1 MTIYK
6 YPRKKLLFL
15 FSSLLAVFFLTSC
28 QKQPTIR
35 FGDLYTDNN
44 NGSNVV
50 VVDTS
55 TVLVSTIYNDST
67 FTNGTGFLMAGTYK
81 DPYLGTITSRAFFQV
96 AAPISLPSLSSVNN
110 TYDSI
115 ALLVFFKAN
124 NPWYGDTT
132 SLQNYVV
139 NQVDTLYQL
148 NPPLVNGFFSNNSL
162 PIDPTPLGQT
172 GPFFIRPT
180 ALDSTPITSQ
190 GSRDTVMIRLDDNL
204 GRRLYNM
211 VYTLSDSINNPT
223 SFQNWFHG
231 LCLSTDGIGSGG
243 TGAIFGF
250 KDSCVMRIYYRT
262 AGVYLQQFIDFPIT
276 NRSEAF
282 NSIRTNRTG
291 SPAANI
297 KTLPPGYNYNVIPP
311 TTPSTATGNA
321 GYMQAITGLT
331 VRLRFPTVK
340 TIALRPDYIG
350 LLRATLTV
358 RPVPDS
364 WSTTWRLAPQLG
376 VYSTDQSNLLG
387 TPIPATGASGSQTGN
402 LVVDNFNPQ
411 NAAYTYDVT
420 SFVKAVITNNATNAD
435 SLGLILTAP
444 PPNNVADFRRV
455 IVADQSYRTNQRTTL
470 SVYYISLFPHN

>member
-35 FGDLYTDNN
+35 FGNLYTNDN

-55 TVLVSTIYNDST
+55 TVLVSTIYNDSA
-67 FTNGTGFLMAGTYK
+67 FTNGTGYLMAGTYK
-81 DPYLGTITSRAFFQV
+81 DPYFGTITSRAFFQV
-96 AAPISLPSLSSVNN
+96 APPTSLPSLSPVNN

-115 ALLVFFKAN
+115 ALLVFFKHN

-139 NQVDTLYQL
+139 NQIDTIYQL
-148 NPPLVNGFFSNNSL
+148 NPPLVNGFYSNSSL
-162 PIDPTPLGQT
+162 PIDPVPLGQT

-180 ALDSTPITSQ
+180 ALDSVPTTTQ
-190 GSRDTVMIRLDDNL
+190 GSRDTVSIRLDDNI
-204 GRRLYNM
+204 GRRLYDM
-211 VYTLSDSINNPT
+211 VYSLSDSINNPT
-223 SFQNWFHG
+223 SFQTWFHG

-262 AGVYLQQFIDFPIT
+262 AGVYQQQYLDFPIT

-282 NSIRTNRTG
+282 NSIQQNRTG
-291 SPAANI
+291 SPVANI
-297 KTLPPGYNYNVIPP
+297 RTTPPGYNQVPP
-311 TTPSTATGNA
+311 ATLSKATGNA
-321 GYMQAITGLT
+321 GFIQPITGMT
-331 VRLRFPTVK
+331 VRLSFPSIK

-364 WSTTWRLAPQLG
+364 WNTTWRLAPQIG
-376 VYSTDQSNLLG
+376 VYTTDQNNLQG
-387 TPIPATGASGSQTGN
+387 TPVPAAGISGAQTGG
-402 LVVDNFNPQ
+402 LVVNFFNPQ
-411 NAAYTYDVT
+411 SAAYTYDVT
-420 SFVKAVITNNATNAD
+420 SFVKAIITNNATNSD
-435 SLGLILTAP
+435 SLGLILTVP

-455 IVADQSYRTNQRTTL
+455 VVADQSYQVNQRTIL